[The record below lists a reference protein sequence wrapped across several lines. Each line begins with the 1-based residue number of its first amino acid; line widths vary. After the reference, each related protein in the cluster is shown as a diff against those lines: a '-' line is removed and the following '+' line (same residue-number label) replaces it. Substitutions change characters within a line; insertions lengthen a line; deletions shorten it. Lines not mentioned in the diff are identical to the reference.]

1 MLQKDDWIN
10 VPNRGAV
17 IYNDKVIGTVSYYW
31 EHEPSKWLEM
41 GISIYQSDNWGKG
54 IGTNVMRMWIDHL
67 FNTLD
72 IVRVGYTTWSGNKG
86 MIKIG
91 ERLGMTMEARIRKV
105 RYYNGTYYDSI
116 RMGLLREEWQD
127 LKS

>member
-1 MLQKDDWIN
+1 
-10 VPNRGAV
+10 
-17 IYNDKVIGTVSYYW
+17 
-31 EHEPSKWLEM
+31 M